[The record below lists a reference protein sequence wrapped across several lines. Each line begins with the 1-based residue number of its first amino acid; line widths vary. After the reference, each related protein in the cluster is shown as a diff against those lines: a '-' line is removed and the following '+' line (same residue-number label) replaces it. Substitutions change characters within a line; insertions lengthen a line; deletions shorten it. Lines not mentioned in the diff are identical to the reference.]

1 MKTVTASDANRQ
13 FSVLLRQVAQGHSVV
28 ITSRGKAVA
37 TMSPLTQTQ
46 DLKRQAAKAELLKR
60 LSKQS
65 ASGKVRKWTRDEL
78 YD

>member
-13 FSVLLRQVAQGHSVV
+13 FSSLLRQVTQGQSVV

-37 TMSPLTQTQ
+37 TMSPLATAQ
-46 DLKRQAAKAELLKR
+46 DLQHQAARADLLKR
-60 LSKQS
+60 LRKQ
-65 ASGKVRKWTRDEL
+65 AVSGRARNWTRDEL

>member
-13 FSVLLRQVAQGHSVV
+13 FSVLLRQVAQGESVV

-46 DLKRQAAKAELLKR
+46 DLKRQAAKAQLLKR
-60 LSKQS
+60 LKKQP
-65 ASGKVRKWTRDEL
+65 ASGQARTWTRDEL

>member
-13 FSVLLRQVAQGHSVV
+13 FSVLLRQVVQGQSVV

-46 DLKRQAAKAELLKR
+46 DLKREAAKAELLKR
-60 LSKQS
+60 LHKQP
-65 ASGKVRKWTRDEL
+65 ASGKARNWTRDEL